1 MHRIF
6 AMLILALLTVPTVR
20 GEAIDSLVI
29 GDDRGC
35 TQGNSTLKAA

>member
-20 GEAIDSLVI
+20 GEAVDFLVV
-29 GDDRGC
+29 GDD
-35 TQGNSTLKAA
+35 